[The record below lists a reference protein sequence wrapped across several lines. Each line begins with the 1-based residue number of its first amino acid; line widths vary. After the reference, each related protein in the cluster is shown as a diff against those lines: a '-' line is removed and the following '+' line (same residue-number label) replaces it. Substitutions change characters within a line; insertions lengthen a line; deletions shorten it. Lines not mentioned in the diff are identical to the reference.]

1 MKMNKVIAAIDGSR
15 SSGSVCDHAAWASQR
30 LGAPLAL
37 LHVARTLHADKEP
50 DYSGNLV
57 VGNRKQ
63 LLDDMVELE
72 EQRNRLLREQ
82 GKAILADALERVKGQ
97 GIEVVE
103 RLLRHGRITEVL
115 NDLEG
120 EARLVVLGKQGKDG
134 DMVERHVGSHLE
146 SLIRILKTPLLI
158 APLEYVQPQS
168 FLIAYDGSASAEKV
182 VDKVAQSPLLK
193 GLPVHLLMV
202 AEGNGGN
209 QVKMEQ
215 AGDKLAAQGFDVIPA
230 IRSGEVLDVICNYAG
245 EHDIH
250 LMAMGAFGHSVL
262 RRFFIG
268 STTTRMVMQAQIPL
282 LILR

>member
-1 MKMNKVIAAIDGSR
+1 MNKVIAAIDGSR
-15 SSGSVCDHAAWASQR
+15 SSESVCDHAAWASLR

-37 LHVARTLHADKEP
+37 LHVVRIPHGEKEA

-63 LLDDMVELE
+63 LLNEMVELE

-82 GKAILADALERVKGQ
+82 GKLILADAFERVQGQ
-97 GIEVVE
+97 GVADAD
-103 RLLRHGRITEVL
+103 RLLRHGRITETL
-115 NDLEG
+115 NDLQDD
-120 EARLVVLGKQGKDG
+120 ARLVVLGKQGKDG

-146 SLIRILKTPLLI
+146 SLIRTLKTPLLI

-182 VDKVAQSPLLK
+182 VDKVAQSPLFK
-193 GLPVHLLMV
+193 GLSAHLLMV
-202 AEGNGGN
+202 TEGGGAK
-209 QVKMEQ
+209 QTKLDQ
-215 AGDKLAAQGFDVIPA
+215 ARDKLTAQGFDVTSS
-230 IRSGEVLDVICNYAG
+230 IRNGEVTDVICHYAN

-262 RRFFIG
+262 RRFFVG
-268 STTTRMVMQAQIPL
+268 STTTRMIMQAQIPL